1 MDDSACTAA
10 PATPASQVLEQLRNV
25 RAYLF
30 DMDGTLVL
38 GDKHNGGMNPLPGT
52 REMIAYLRQRQVPF
66 VVFTNGT
73 ARPPAHYAKQLRA
86 AGFDI
91 ADHEFMT
98 PASSAA
104 ELFVA
109 KGYRRVMVLGGEGVS
124 RPLEDAGIE
133 VVAPRGKQEVDA
145 VLAGWYREFT
155 MDCLEAAYHAVSQGA
170 PYYSCSQAAFFATAG
185 GRALG
190 TSRVISAMVTD
201 VTGCKVNVVGKP
213 SLHALRS
220 AARRLGVKPA
230 QMAVVGDDPVLEV
243 PMARRGGAF
252 AVAVNSG
259 LGSPDAYVQL
269 AENRQPHLL
278 LEGVDQL
285 LELCQRV

>member
-1 MDDSACTAA
+1 M
-10 PATPASQVLEQLRNV
+10 

-38 GDKHNGGMNPLPGT
+38 GDKHNGGMNPLPGA
-52 REMIAYLRQRQVPF
+52 REMIAHLRQRQVPF

-104 ELFVA
+104 ELFAA

-155 MDCLEAAYHAVSQGA
+155 MECLEAAYHAVAAGA

-190 TSRVISAMVTD
+190 TSRVISAMVKD

-230 QMAVVGDDPVLEV
+230 QIAVVGDDPVLEV

-269 AENRQPHLL
+269 AESRQPHLL
-278 LEGVDQL
+278 LEGVDSL
-285 LELCQRV
+285 LELCQRLA

>member
-1 MDDSACTAA
+1 MIPVSTKIL
-10 PATPASQVLEQLRNV
+10 QQLRAV
-25 RAYLF
+25 RGYLF

-38 GDKHNGGMNPLPGT
+38 GDKHNSGMNPLPGA
-52 REMIAYLRQRQVPF
+52 REIIAHLRQRQVPL
-66 VVFTNGT
+66 VIFTNGT

-91 ADHEFMT
+91 GDHEFMT

-104 ELFVA
+104 DLFVA

-124 RPLEDAGIE
+124 QPLEAAGIE
-133 VVAPRGKQEVDA
+133 VLAPRGKQKVDA

-155 MDCLEAAYHAVSQGA
+155 MECLEAACHAVSEGA

-190 TSRVISAMVTD
+190 TSRVISAMVKD

-213 SLHALRS
+213 SLDALRG

-259 LGSPDAYVQL
+259 LGSPDAYLHL
-269 AENRQPHLL
+269 AENRQPHVL
-278 LEGVDQL
+278 LEGVDAL
-285 LELCQRV
+285 LELCKRTA